1 MNRRDYAKMMAL
13 GVASVAGSSLA
24 GKATR
29 PNLLIIHTDEH
40 NFRTLGCYRNL
51 LREDQ
56 AFVWGK
62 GVKVDTPHIDRIANE
77 GAICMNYYAASP
89 VCSPSRASLMS
100 GQYPITT
107 GTWKN
112 GIPMKDEVVTFAE
125 VLRREG
131 YATSYLGKWHLDGK
145 GHPQFAPQ
153 RQFGWADN
161 RFMWNGGHWKKMA
174 QNADGSP
181 RIGAV
186 NHKGKPTGKV
196 DGADEESFTTDWL
209 TNRSLEILERDYQQP
224 FCLMVSIPDPH
235 SPNTVRKPYDTL
247 FDNLAFEPPRTRK
260 RMPAGTLPRWRSS
273 ENKNG
278 GKVFDPKQMSGYFGM
293 VKCIDDNVGR
303 LLNFL
308 EEKGIA
314 DNTVVVFTSDHGDM
328 LYEHDQINKGQPF
341 DGSSRIP
348 FVIRYP
354 KKIAAGKVIHKA
366 YNNTDFAP
374 TILGL
379 MGASSLPNAQG
390 SDCSADLLSTD
401 QEIAD
406 DRISYMAE
414 ANGLWVATVSRKHKL
429 IYSSK
434 GEPFLFDLEKDPDEL
449 VNFYADP
456 AYKTVLK
463 TMHDALVK
471 QMTIVQGPE
480 SKKTTVPAI

>member
-1 MNRRDYAKMMAL
+1 MNRRSFTKWAAVGL
-13 GVASVAGSSLA
+13 TAGTGSVLA
-24 GKATR
+24 DKQKR
-29 PNLLIIHTDEH
+29 PNLLVIHTDEH
-40 NFRTLGCYRNL
+40 NFRTLGCYREQL
-51 LREDQ
+51 SEDQ

-77 GAICMNYYAASP
+77 GAICMNYYATSP
-89 VCSPSRASLMS
+89 VCSPSRASFMS
-100 GQYPITT
+100 GQYPIKT

-112 GIPMKDEVVTFAE
+112 SIPMKDEVVTFAE

-153 RQFGWADN
+153 RKFGFEDN

-174 QNADGSP
+174 QNDDGSP
-181 RIGAV
+181 RVGAT
-186 NHKGKPTGKV
+186 NHKGKPTGKL
-196 DGADEESFTTDWL
+196 DNADEKSFTTDWL
-209 TNRSLEILERDYQQP
+209 ADRSLEILERDRHKP

-235 SPNTVRKPYDTL
+235 SPNTVRKPYDTMFADL
-247 FDNLAFEPPRTRK
+247 PFEPPRTRK
-260 RMPAGTLPRWRSS
+260 RMPAGTLPGWRSS

-278 GKVFDPKQMSGYFGM
+278 GQEFDKQKMSGYFGM
-293 VKCIDDNVGR
+293 VKCIDENVGR
-303 LLNFL
+303 LLQFL
-308 EEKGIA
+308 DEKGIA
-314 DNTVVVFTSDHGDM
+314 DNTIVVFTSDHGDM
-328 LYEHDQINKGQPF
+328 LYEHDQVNKGQPF
-341 DGSSRIP
+341 DGSARIP

-354 KKIAAGKVIHKA
+354 KKIKSGKVIHKA

-379 MGASSLPNAQG
+379 MGASFIPSAQG
-390 SDCSADLLSTD
+390 VDCSEDLLSKD
-401 QEIAD
+401 QKIFD

-449 VNFYADP
+449 INFYADP

-463 TMHDALVK
+463 TMHEALVTR
-471 QMTIVQGPE
+471 MTMVQGPE
-480 SKKTTVPAI
+480 SKKTKVPVI